1 MSVPIRQEGGCRC
14 DAVRFAVIGAPLLT
28 FACHCIGCQHMSASA
43 FSLSSLYPAERFAVT
58 NGETVLGGLKGATRH
73 HFCASCMSWL
83 FTVPEGMDELVNIR
97 STMFDDSST
106 HRPFIDAW
114 LSEGVSWVDSGATRK
129 FDSIPAEDEFPQL
142 MADYA
147 EWDGRVQA

>member
-14 DAVRFAVIGAPLLT
+14 DAVRLAVIGAPLLT
-28 FACHCIGCQHMSASA
+28 FACHCIGCQKMSGGA
-43 FSLSSLYPAERFAVT
+43 FSLTSMYPEDRFDVT
-58 NGETVLGGLKGATRH
+58 QGETMLGGMKGDVH
-73 HFCASCMSWL
+73 HHHCPSCMSWL
-83 FTVPEGMDELVNIR
+83 FTIGDALPGLVNVR
-97 STMFDDSST
+97 TTMLDDRST

-129 FDSIPAEDEFPQL
+129 FDSIPMEDEFPQL